1 MALTTFLSTKE
12 AASETREVEATAE
25 KGMEHLLSTWL
36 LKKSS
41 KYVVQPLSS
50 EERTSLEERGALVM
64 ELIEAV
70 MAFSFQKAK
79 KLKMRRCS

>member
-1 MALTTFLSTKE
+1 MALATFFWTKE
-12 AASETREVEATAE
+12 AASETREEEERAD

-50 EERTSLEERGALVM
+50 EERASLEEGGALVM
-64 ELIEAV
+64 ELIEDV